1 MSFLDIDERLI
12 DIADLIDVVYSPIV
26 DPKEFPE
33 NVDVTLVEGAVS
45 NEDDLEKI
53 KKIRSRTKI
62 LISLGDC
69 AVTSNVPGMRNY
81 YKVAALEERAYVENA
96 EVNPVPPNQVIPP
109 LLARSKPI
117 HHVVDVDLFL
127 PGCPP
132 PADAIF
138 HVLSE
143 LLNGRTPDVQGIS
156 RFGA

>member
-1 MSFLDIDERLI
+1 MSLLDIDERLI
-12 DIADLIDVVYSPIV
+12 DIADKIDMVYSPIV
-26 DPKEFPE
+26 DLKTFPD

-45 NEDDLEKI
+45 NEDDLQKI
-53 KKIRSRTKI
+53 LKIRKRTKI

-81 YKVAALEERAYVENA
+81 FKNEALFDRSYIENA
-96 EVNPVPPNQVIPP
+96 DTHQQRPDQVIPP
-109 LLARSKPI
+109 LLERSKPI

-143 LLNGRTPDVQGIS
+143 LLAGRTPDVKGIS